1 MNLTQPLPTELQ
13 SQHTVRFQ
21 DCDPFGHLNNAR
33 YIDYFLN
40 AREDQLIEHYD
51 FHIFEHGK
59 ETNQN
64 WVVTRSYLA
73 YLYPALSNEKIIIVT
88 RLIHMSESTLVVE
101 AVMFDKDMKRPKS
114 VGWAEFT
121 YVSLASGRTT
131 KHSDELMAFFQ
142 SVVVDGIYDADGFNR
157 RVETVRRE
165 HRKRPEQASVEA
177 QVMAQ

>member
-1 MNLTQPLPTELQ
+1 MMAFTLTARWRICARSSRVTSEPECRSLFLRLKQTYRSEMFTEDYQMNLTQPLPTELQ

-101 AVMFDKDMKRPKS
+101 AVMFD
-114 VGWAEFT
+114 
-121 YVSLASGRTT
+121 
-131 KHSDELMAFFQ
+131 
-142 SVVVDGIYDADGFNR
+142 
-157 RVETVRRE
+157 
-165 HRKRPEQASVEA
+165 
-177 QVMAQ
+177 